1 MQTATAP
8 PNETERLRVLAS
20 FAVLDT
26 PPEDSLDT
34 LTQLAARLLDMPIAL
49 VSLVDAHRQWFKSHY
64 GISVSETARDIS
76 FCGHVVEDGEPLL
89 VSNAL
94 EDSRFADNPLVL
106 SGPQIRF
113 YCGYPLITLDG
124 VTLGTLC
131 VIDRRPR
138 TLEPEQREVL
148 ELLAKLVV
156 RQLEYHRDRLTLR
169 AQQSKLEAHAEHS
182 AQVEVELRELTA
194 AAQRASRAKT
204 EFLANMSHEIR
215 TPMNAILGM
224 GELLLGTEL
233 SGKQRKYVQSV
244 RSAGCHLLGLIN
256 DVLDV
261 AKIEA
266 GKVELDSVAFKP
278 RALVDDIEDLME
290 ARAAETGL
298 VLDCHVAAWADETVI
313 GDFGRLRQVLVN
325 LVGNAFKYTNQ
336 GKIKLEI
343 TRLSLEKYRFD
354 VTDTGVGIP
363 LERQDAIFEGFTQAD
378 NSTTRRYG
386 GTGLGLTIS
395 KALVE
400 VMGGSMWL
408 QSRPGFGSKFSFT
421 ANLPAQRSA
430 AGALA
435 TLRSLAAGAPL
446 PTWPPSA
453 GGGAAGLIAQPG
465 GGLGKLTGDEL
476 AQRDLRILVVDDV
489 ELNCDLV
496 AAFLDRFPWQLEF
509 AHNGQTAADMCAS
522 VDYDL
527 VLVDVQMPIM
537 DGYQAARR
545 IRAHE
550 QASSKRRTPIV
561 ALTAHVME
569 AEVKLCL
576 AAGCD
581 AHLGKPITRVGLVDS
596 ILDFARGSRPG
607 RPGEAPLIVG
617 ASTAEPAAEIAHL
630 VLPYLDACRARVV
643 ELKQALE
650 GGDFEAIA
658 KHAHNLRGTGGAF
671 GFESISEHAGR
682 MQQACEQRDSLA
694 AEREIVSLQCYLE
707 T

>member
-1 MQTATAP
+1 MPAATLPA
-8 PNETERLRVLAS
+8 NEAQRLRVLAS

-49 VSLVDAHRQWFKSHY
+49 VSLVDADRQWFKSRY

-89 VSNAL
+89 VSDAL

-113 YCGYPLITLDG
+113 YCGYPLLTLQG

-138 TLEPEQREVL
+138 TLEPAQREVL

-156 RQLEYHRDRLTLR
+156 SQLEYHRDRLELC
-169 AQQSKLEAHAEHS
+169 AQQRKLEAHADDS
-182 AQVEVELRELTA
+182 ARVELELRALTE
-194 AAQRASRAKT
+194 AAQRASQAKT
-204 EFLANMSHEIR
+204 AFLANMSHEIR
-215 TPMNAILGM
+215 TPMNAIMGM

-233 SGKQRKYVQSV
+233 SPKQRKYVESV
-244 RSAGCHLLGLIN
+244 RSAGSNLLELIN

-261 AKIEA
+261 AKIES
-266 GKVELDSVAFKP
+266 GKVELESVAFTP
-278 RALVDDIEDLME
+278 RALVDSIENLMQ
-290 ARAAETGL
+290 ARAAETGV
-298 VLDCHVAAWADETVI
+298 VLACHVVAWPAETVV
-313 GDFGRLRQVLVN
+313 GDLGRLRQVLVN
-325 LVGNAFKYTNQ
+325 LVGNAFKFTKQ
-336 GKIKLEI
+336 GKITLEV
-343 TRLSLEKYRFD
+343 TRLSLEEYRFD

-363 LERQDAIFEGFTQAD
+363 LERQDAIFESFTQAD

-400 VMGGSMWL
+400 LMGGNIWL
-408 QSRPGFGSKFSFT
+408 ESRPGYGSKFSFT
-421 ANLPAQRSA
+421 VNLPARRSA
-430 AGALA
+430 ADAVA
-435 TLRSLAAGAPL
+435 TLGGADPGPPL

-453 GGGAAGLIAQPG
+453 GGGAAGSIPEPSAGVCILPSDKLAQP
-465 GGLGKLTGDEL
+465 DV
-476 AQRDLRILVVDDV
+476 RILVVDDV
-489 ELNCDLV
+489 EHNRELV
-496 AAFLDRFPWQLEF
+496 AAFLECFPWQLDF
-509 AHNGQTAADMCAS
+509 AHDGRTAAEMCAS
-522 VDYDL
+522 FDYDL
-527 VLVDVQMPIM
+527 VLMDVQMPIM
-537 DGYQAARR
+537 DGYEATRR

-550 QASSKRRTPIV
+550 QACAKRRTPIV

-569 AEVKLCL
+569 AEVKRCL

-581 AHLGKPITRVGLVDS
+581 GHLGKPITRAGLVNS
-596 ILDFARGSRPG
+596 ILDFARGSPPAR
-607 RPGEAPLIVG
+607 RREAPLIVG
-617 ASTAEPAAEIAHL
+617 ASTAEPPAEIAHL
-630 VLPYLDACRARVV
+630 VPRYLDACRARVV
-643 ELKQALE
+643 ELQQAV
-650 GGDFEAIA
+650 GSGDFDAIA

-671 GFESISEHAGR
+671 GFPSISEHAGR
-682 MQQACEQRDSLA
+682 MEQAAKQGDRGA
-694 AEREIVSLQCYLE
+694 TEREIVELQHYLE